1 MVKKILTDHFC
12 SKTFSRNFLKIFD
25 LRNVHLDHER
35 HPVVLKI
42 HRVKYQSFKVS
53 MVAVSL

>member
-12 SKTFSRNFLKIFD
+12 SKTFSRDFLKICGP
-25 LRNVHLDHER
+25 RNVHLDYER
-35 HPVVLKI
+35 HQVVLKI
-42 HRVKYQSFKVS
+42 HGVKYQPFKVT

>member
-12 SKTFSRNFLKIFD
+12 SKTFSQNFLKICG
-25 LRNVHLDHER
+25 LRNVHLDHKR
-35 HPVVLKI
+35 HQVVLKI

-53 MVAVSL
+53 MVSVSL